1 MSKAAKF
8 DEFLSSNNINCFSKE
23 EIDNEMHSIVYR
35 AHMEVSSQ
43 NLPTMIVLDDSIY
56 TMIQVRVAAG
66 VVNAGNREGVLMHI
80 NELNKKYKV
89 FKYYEGDN
97 GDICLDSC
105 ITTTDEGFEAPVIH
119 TVIDVILKHL
129 VEEYAV
135 LMRKVCGN

>member
-1 MSKAAKF
+1 
-8 DEFLSSNNINCFSKE
+8 
-23 EIDNEMHSIVYR
+23 MHSIVYR

-97 GDICLDSC
+97 GDICLDKPASLRL
-105 ITTTDEGFEAPVIH
+105 TKLEAPVIH
-119 TVIDVILKHL
+119 TVDRCYFKTSGRRIPCPD
-129 VEEYAV
+129 A
-135 LMRKVCGN
+135 

>member
-1 MSKAAKF
+1 MSKAEKF

-80 NELNKKYKV
+80 NELNTMKA
-89 FKYYEGDN
+89 
-97 GDICLDSC
+97 
-105 ITTTDEGFEAPVIH
+105 TTGISALTAASLRL
-119 TVIDVILKHL
+119 TKALKRL
-129 VEEYAV
+129 
-135 LMRKVCGN
+135 LSTQ

>member
-1 MSKAAKF
+1 MLQIGEMKMSKAAKF

-35 AHMEVSSQ
+35 AHM
-43 NLPTMIVLDDSIY
+43 
-56 TMIQVRVAAG
+56 RVAAG

-80 NELNKKYKV
+80 NEINKKYKV

-129 VEEYAV
+129 VEEYPV
-135 LMRKVCGN
+135 LMRKVWGN

>member
-66 VVNAGNREGVLMHI
+66 VVNAGNREGVLMQYQPSLI
-80 NELNKKYKV
+80 KNTRFLNTMKA
-89 FKYYEGDN
+89 
-97 GDICLDSC
+97 
-105 ITTTDEGFEAPVIH
+105 TTGISALTAASLRL
-119 TVIDVILKHL
+119 TKALKRL
-129 VEEYAV
+129 
-135 LMRKVCGN
+135 LSTQ

>member
-1 MSKAAKF
+1 MSKAEKF

-66 VVNAGNREGVLMHI
+66 VVNAGNREGVLMQDRKSTR
-80 NELNKKYKV
+80 LN
-89 FKYYEGDN
+89 
-97 GDICLDSC
+97 SS
-105 ITTTDEGFEAPVIH
+105 H
-119 TVIDVILKHL
+119 HL
-129 VEEYAV
+129 TSRMPSSA
-135 LMRKVCGN
+135 

>member
-8 DEFLSSNNINCFSKE
+8 DEFLNSNNINCFSKE

-129 VEEYAV
+129 VEEYPV
-135 LMRKVCGN
+135 LMRKVWGN

>member
-66 VVNAGNREGVLMHI
+66 VSTSLIKNTRF
-80 NELNKKYKV
+80 LNTMKA
-89 FKYYEGDN
+89 
-97 GDICLDSC
+97 
-105 ITTTDEGFEAPVIH
+105 TTGISALTAASLRL
-119 TVIDVILKHL
+119 TKALKRL
-129 VEEYAV
+129 
-135 LMRKVCGN
+135 LSTQ

>member
-56 TMIQVRVAAG
+56 TMIRCALPLALSMP
-66 VVNAGNREGVLMHI
+66 ATA
-80 NELNKKYKV
+80 KA
-89 FKYYEGDN
+89 F
-97 GDICLDSC
+97 
-105 ITTTDEGFEAPVIH
+105 
-119 TVIDVILKHL
+119 
-129 VEEYAV
+129 
-135 LMRKVCGN
+135 

>member
-35 AHMEVSSQ
+35 AH
-43 NLPTMIVLDDSIY
+43 
-56 TMIQVRVAAG
+56 
-66 VVNAGNREGVLMHI
+66 
-80 NELNKKYKV
+80 KV

-129 VEEYAV
+129 VEEYPV
-135 LMRKVCGN
+135 LMRKVWGN

>member
-1 MSKAAKF
+1 MLQIGEMKMSKAAKF

-66 VVNAGNREGVLMHI
+66 VVNAGNRRRRFDAYQPSLI
-80 NELNKKYKV
+80 KNTRFLNTMKA
-89 FKYYEGDN
+89 
-97 GDICLDSC
+97 
-105 ITTTDEGFEAPVIH
+105 TTGISALTAASLRL
-119 TVIDVILKHL
+119 TKALKRL
-129 VEEYAV
+129 
-135 LMRKVCGN
+135 LSTQ

>member
-1 MSKAAKF
+1 MGS
-8 DEFLSSNNINCFSKE
+8 
-23 EIDNEMHSIVYR
+23 EMCIR
-35 AHMEVSSQ
+35 DR

-129 VEEYAV
+129 VEEYPV
-135 LMRKVCGN
+135 LMRKVWGN

>member
-80 NELNKKYKV
+80 NELNKKYRFLNTMKA
-89 FKYYEGDN
+89 
-97 GDICLDSC
+97 
-105 ITTTDEGFEAPVIH
+105 TTGISALTAASLRL
-119 TVIDVILKHL
+119 TKALKRL
-129 VEEYAV
+129 
-135 LMRKVCGN
+135 LSTQ

>member
-1 MSKAAKF
+1 MSKAEKF

-66 VVNAGNREGVLMHI
+66 VVNAATA
-80 NELNKKYKV
+80 KA
-89 FKYYEGDN
+89 F
-97 GDICLDSC
+97 
-105 ITTTDEGFEAPVIH
+105 
-119 TVIDVILKHL
+119 
-129 VEEYAV
+129 
-135 LMRKVCGN
+135 

>member
-66 VVNAGNREGVLMHI
+66 VVNAGNREGVLCI
-80 NELNKKYKV
+80 STSLIKNTRFLNTMKA
-89 FKYYEGDN
+89 
-97 GDICLDSC
+97 
-105 ITTTDEGFEAPVIH
+105 TTGISALTAASLRL
-119 TVIDVILKHL
+119 TKALKRL
-129 VEEYAV
+129 
-135 LMRKVCGN
+135 LSTQ

>member
-1 MSKAAKF
+1 MSKATKF

-35 AHMEVSSQ
+35 AHMEVCSQ

-80 NELNKKYKV
+80 NR
-89 FKYYEGDN
+89 
-97 GDICLDSC
+97 
-105 ITTTDEGFEAPVIH
+105 A
-119 TVIDVILKHL
+119 
-129 VEEYAV
+129 
-135 LMRKVCGN
+135 

>member
-35 AHMEVSSQ
+35 AHMEV
-43 NLPTMIVLDDSIY
+43 DSIY

-129 VEEYAV
+129 VEEYPV
-135 LMRKVCGN
+135 LMRKVWGN

>member
-1 MSKAAKF
+1 
-8 DEFLSSNNINCFSKE
+8 
-23 EIDNEMHSIVYR
+23 MHSIVYR

-66 VVNAGNREGVLMHI
+66 VVNGGNREAVLAHL

-105 ITTTDEGFEAPVIH
+105 ITTTDEGFEAPIIH

-129 VEEYAV
+129 TEEYPV
-135 LMRKVCGN
+135 LMSKVWGK

>member
-1 MSKAAKF
+1 
-8 DEFLSSNNINCFSKE
+8 
-23 EIDNEMHSIVYR
+23 
-35 AHMEVSSQ
+35 
-43 NLPTMIVLDDSIY
+43 MIVLDDSIY

-66 VVNAGNREGVLMHI
+66 SCQCRQSRRRFVQL

-129 VEEYAV
+129 VEEYPV
-135 LMRKVCGN
+135 LMRKVWGN

>member
-1 MSKAAKF
+1 MLQIGEMKMSKAAKF

-89 FKYYEGDN
+89 FKSVSYTH
-97 GDICLDSC
+97 LTLP
-105 ITTTDEGFEAPVIH
+105 TTERV
-119 TVIDVILKHL
+119 
-129 VEEYAV
+129 
-135 LMRKVCGN
+135 

>member
-1 MSKAAKF
+1 MSKATKF
-8 DEFLSSNNINCFSKE
+8 DEFLSSNNINCFAKE

-66 VVNAGNREGVLMHI
+66 VVNGGNREAVLAHL

-89 FKYYEGDN
+89 FKYYEG
-97 GDICLDSC
+97 C
-105 ITTTDEGFEAPVIH
+105 ITTTDEGFEAPIIH

-129 VEEYAV
+129 TEEYPV
-135 LMRKVCGN
+135 LMSKVWGK

>member
-1 MSKAAKF
+1 MSKTEKF
-8 DEFLSSNNINCFSKE
+8 DEFLSSNNITCFAKE
-23 EIDNEMHSIVYR
+23 QIDNEMHSTVYR

-43 NLPTMIVLDDSIY
+43 NLPTMVVLDDSIY
-56 TMIQVRVAAG
+56 TMVQVRVAAG
-66 VVNAGNREGVLMHI
+66 VVNSGNREAISAHL

-105 ITTTDEGFEAPVIH
+105 ITSTDDGFEPPIIH

-129 VEEYAV
+129 TEEYPV
-135 LMRKVCGN
+135 LMAKVWGK

>member
-80 NELNKKYKV
+80 NELNKNTRFLNTMKA
-89 FKYYEGDN
+89 
-97 GDICLDSC
+97 
-105 ITTTDEGFEAPVIH
+105 TTGISALTAASLQL
-119 TVIDVILKHL
+119 TKALKRL
-129 VEEYAV
+129 
-135 LMRKVCGN
+135 LSTQ

>member
-35 AHMEVSSQ
+35 AHMEVSGQ

-80 NELNKKYKV
+80 NELNKNTRFLNTMKATKGISALTAASLRLT
-89 FKYYEGDN
+89 K
-97 GDICLDSC
+97 
-105 ITTTDEGFEAPVIH
+105 A
-119 TVIDVILKHL
+119 LKRL
-129 VEEYAV
+129 
-135 LMRKVCGN
+135 LSTQ

>member
-66 VVNAGNREGVLMHI
+66 VVNAGNREGVLMPI
-80 NELNKKYKV
+80 NELNTRFLNTMKA
-89 FKYYEGDN
+89 
-97 GDICLDSC
+97 
-105 ITTTDEGFEAPVIH
+105 TTGISALTAASLQL
-119 TVIDVILKHL
+119 TKALKRL
-129 VEEYAV
+129 
-135 LMRKVCGN
+135 LSTQ